1 MKNKIKLFSIFVSI
15 YFILSFLSLN
25 NVYAGNLRMNN
36 LDFNVVVNEDASMDV
51 TEKWRIRID
60 ETNTL
65 FKSFDIDKT
74 KFSDIDNV
82 SVKDLTNNVEFKKFT
97 QYSYHVP
104 KNFFYALDMKN
115 STYEIAWGIGM
126 DETSGIREYEIKY
139 TVNDAIAI
147 HNDCAELYWQFIG
160 KNFEVPIE
168 KITGTISLPGNLQ
181 KEDIKVWGHTNT
193 LNGIINPT
201 SESSIEFLLENIPS
215 REFVEIRAAFP
226 KDSILFSNRMDSKDV
241 LNDIIEEE
249 TDWANDANSRR
260 EARKKF
266 NNMIILCI
274 GVACAMLIFIELR
287 QPIKIILNAEPK
299 IVPIGKQKE
308 YYLQFI
314 MTIIEN
320 YQEKMQHLVKL

>member
-139 TVNDAIAI
+139 TVNDAIAFSLNTVAVTTLEEVGLLKSYEYLQKFGI
-147 HNDCAELYWQFIG
+147 TSIDKKNDMYYPCLALGGLTKGVSPYEMTQAYNALSNDGTFRNISTINHIDIQG
-160 KNFEVPIE
+160 KTITKNKNEHQVISIDAANMLKTSLNAAARYGTSGAATDQIALKTGTTNNVKDIWTCGFTDDITACLWAGFDTPE
-168 KITGTISLPGNLQ
+168 KIPIYNVNT
-181 KEDIKVWGHTNT
+181 VW
-193 LNGIINPT
+193 
-201 SESSIEFLLENIPS
+201 
-215 REFVEIRAAFP
+215 
-226 KDSILFSNRMDSKDV
+226 
-241 LNDIIEEE
+241 
-249 TDWANDANSRR
+249 
-260 EARKKF
+260 
-266 NNMIILCI
+266 
-274 GVACAMLIFIELR
+274 
-287 QPIKIILNAEPK
+287 
-299 IVPIGKQKE
+299 KQLVE
-308 YYLQFI
+308 YYY
-314 MTIIEN
+314 N
-320 YQEKMQHLVKL
+320 R